1 MSIKETTDKVATVDT
16 EYHWRPIDE
25 RAPLGTKVQLIN
37 RRDGVAIYGH
47 IRSSDNTFTHWAPLP
62 SFSKD
67 DMNTSTNL
75 RSIIDWFKLAVPEPN
90 EKNRSVQAG
99 VHMEEFAEMLEAV
112 TFCAP
117 GMEPSS
123 GEMSMLHSMTKR
135 YADNLKSGEISVSA
149 HDRVGLL
156 DSLCDQIVTVV
167 GVAHMFGFDI
177 QGALDEVN
185 RSNYSKFVDGRPQFD
200 ANGKIA
206 KPASY
211 TKPSLEPFAGIGVVV

>member
-1 MSIKETTDKVATVDT
+1 MTVKPTHNKAAIVDT

-25 RAPLGTKVQLIN
+25 RAPIGTKVQLIN
-37 RRDGVAIYGH
+37 RRYGVAIYGN
-47 IRSSDNTFTHWAPLP
+47 IRSGDHSFTHWAPLP

-67 DMNTSTNL
+67 DMNTSTDL
-75 RSIIDWFKLAVPEPN
+75 RSIIDWFKLAVPEPT
-90 EKNRSVQAG
+90 EKGRHVQAG
-99 VHMEEFAEMLEAV
+99 VHMEEFAEMLEAI
-112 TFCAP
+112 TFSAP
-117 GMEPSS
+117 GMEPSP
-123 GEMSMLHSMTKR
+123 GELSMLHAMTKR

-156 DSLCDQIVTVV
+156 DSLCDQIVTAV
-167 GVAHMFGFDI
+167 GLAHMFGLDI

-185 RSNYSKFVDGRPQFD
+185 RSNYSKFVDGKPQFD

-211 TKPSLEPFAGIGVVV
+211 TKPRLEGFVGAGVAA